1 MTGNGRYTS
10 NGKLPNVAASVSD
23 MTHDVIELSELQ
35 TQLFALDAK
44 YSMEKARSCLI
55 MAVIGVAM
63 LLGTIPVAL
72 LTLAALC
79 VEQFGWSYAAS
90 AGVAT
95 LIGLIITGIVM
106 GVAYSYVKNGLVSF
120 DRSRNEL
127 RRNIAWLKSTLRTRG
142 HAEKMAAQAAAE
154 QQPINY

>member
-1 MTGNGRYTS
+1 MTGNGRYTA

-23 MTHDVIELSELQ
+23 LTHDVIELTELQ

-55 MAVIGVAM
+55 MGVIGAAM

-72 LTLAALC
+72 LTVAALF
-79 VEQFGWSYAAS
+79 VEQLEWSYAAG

-95 LIGLIITGIVM
+95 LIGVVITAVVLGI
-106 GVAYSYVKNGLVSF
+106 AYRYVKAGLVSF

-127 RRNIAWLKSTLRTRG
+127 RRNIAWLKTTLRTRG
-142 HAEKMAAQAAAE
+142 HAEKMAAQAAE
-154 QQPINY
+154 QPIDY